1 MGSGSGST
9 LAAAALTGR
18 QYIGVEID
26 PKYCRIAQKKVQDA
40 LKTRLAGLQI
50 EISFDESAAERI
62 SIDGFDPA
70 YGARPLR
77 RAIQSNIEDKLADE
91 LLHGKFKAGDKITC
105 TWQNEQYTFS

>member
-1 MGSGSGST
+1 M
-9 LAAAALTGR
+9 L
-18 QYIGVEID
+18 
-26 PKYCRIAQKKVQDA
+26 DA

-91 LLHGKFKAGDKITC
+91 LLHGKFKAEDKITC